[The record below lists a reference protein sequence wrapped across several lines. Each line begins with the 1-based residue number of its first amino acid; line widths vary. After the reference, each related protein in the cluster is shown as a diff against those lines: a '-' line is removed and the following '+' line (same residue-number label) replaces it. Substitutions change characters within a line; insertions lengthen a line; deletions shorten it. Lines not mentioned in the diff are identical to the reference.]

1 MVRFMRK
8 FLRRLFAHRAAKEGR
23 EPVRHTVVG
32 EPAPKIEAAD
42 APKPVSASAV
52 EEAFHRFVL
61 GVRVTT
67 DDGLSTSEQ
76 MTLRRLRHACDPER
90 FDVSSLPR
98 LPSVV
103 PQLLRSLKN
112 DRVTGAQ
119 LAEQIGH
126 DPVLVGEII
135 RIANTPHYRT
145 ARPMTS
151 LRQAIMLLGHDGLRK
166 VVTHLVMRPIL
177 QIGEGTFG
185 ATAGSRLW
193 SHAERCA
200 HACAY
205 LGKQTCDP
213 FEAYLAGIVCNTGE
227 IAIIRMLDQDPESV
241 SSTHSTGFIAAYS
254 RLGDEL
260 SLHAARHWQ
269 FPVGVLRAL
278 ADRASPT
285 VTALMSPLGRV
296 LTTANRLAMVQALT
310 EHGIMKADIATL
322 DVRDERFPPE
332 LLARCQ
338 KDLQLAFAPEE

>member
-1 MVRFMRK
+1 MGK
-8 FLRRLFAHRAAKEGR
+8 FFKWVLALGAVTERR
-23 EPVRHTVVG
+23 EPVRHTFV
-32 EPAPKIEAAD
+32 D
-42 APKPVSASAV
+42 APGANAEGLAAAKPVSASAV

-76 MTLRRLRHACDPER
+76 MTLRRLRYACDPER

-112 DRVTGAQ
+112 DRVTGTQ

-205 LGKQTCDP
+205 LGKGTCDP

-227 IAIIRMLDQDPESV
+227 IAIIRMLDQDPNSM
-241 SSTHSTGFIAAYS
+241 SSTHSSGFIAAYS

-269 FPVGVLRAL
+269 FPEGVLRAL

-285 VTALMSPLGRV
+285 IASLMSPLGRV
-296 LTTANRLAMVQALT
+296 LSTANRLAMVQALT
-310 EHGIMKADIATL
+310 EHGIMKADMATL
-322 DVRDERFPPE
+322 DDRDERFTPE
-332 LLARCQ
+332 QLARCQ
-338 KDLQLAFAPEE
+338 KDLHLAFASDE